1 MSRVGKKPIQ
11 IPKGVDVKVDDGT
24 VSVKGPK
31 GQLSTPIPAG
41 VTAKVDNGSLV
52 VERVDDEHR
61 ANHGLARALFA
72 NSVKGVTEGFTKNL
86 DVVGVGYKV
95 ELKNNVLYFSLGY
108 SHPIEFPVPKGM
120 DIKIDKLPRTIP
132 QYQTTISITGIDRQR
147 VGQLAADMRGLRQ
160 PDAYK
165 GKGVRYSDESLKLK
179 PGKTGK

>member
-61 ANHGLARALFA
+61 ANHGLARALFS

-95 ELKNNVLYFSLGY
+95 ELKNNVLYFNLGY

-120 DIKIDKLPRTIP
+120 
-132 QYQTTISITGIDRQR
+132 
-147 VGQLAADMRGLRQ
+147 
-160 PDAYK
+160 
-165 GKGVRYSDESLKLK
+165 
-179 PGKTGK
+179 